1 MKGFSFP
8 YDPEIHAAARGTGLN
23 ISPKAAREVCKAL
36 KGMDLEK
43 AKNYLGRVIEMD
55 QAVPFKRHDGKVG
68 HRRGKGMAT
77 GRYPVKTAAAILKVI
92 ESAGNNGEA
101 IHIDIE
107 NWRILHIATSR
118 GTSFESRFPRGRG
131 RVTPKMRERANVEVV
146 LEEIKSP
153 SPRI

>member
-23 ISPKAAREVCKAL
+23 VSPKAAREVCKAI
-36 KGMDLEK
+36 KGMDLKK
-43 AKNYLGRVIEMD
+43 AKSYLERVIKMN

-68 HRRGKGMAT
+68 HRRGKGMST

-118 GTSFESRFPRGRG
+118 GVSVESRFPRARG
-131 RVTPKMRERANVEVV
+131 RATPKMRESANVEVV
-146 LEEIKSP
+146 LEEIK
-153 SPRI
+153 

>member
-23 ISPKAAREVCKAL
+23 ISPKAASEVCKAL

-68 HRRGKGMAT
+68 HRRGKGMST

-118 GTSFESRFPRGRG
+118 GTSFESRFPRARG
-131 RVTPKMRERANVEVV
+131 RATPKMRESANVEVV
-146 LEEIKSP
+146 LEEIK
-153 SPRI
+153 

>member
-1 MKGFSFP
+1 MKGCSFP

-43 AKNYLGRVIEMD
+43 AKNYLGRVIKMD

-68 HRRGKGMAT
+68 HRRGKGMST

-107 NWRILHIATSR
+107 NWIILHIATSR
-118 GTSFESRFPRGRG
+118 GTSFESRFPRARG
-131 RVTPKMRERANVEVV
+131 RATPKMRESANVEVV
-146 LEEIKSP
+146 LEEIK
-153 SPRI
+153 

>member
-55 QAVPFKRHDGKVG
+55 QAVPFKRYDGKVG
-68 HRRGKGMAT
+68 HRRGKGMST

-118 GTSFESRFPRGRG
+118 GTSFESRFPRARG
-131 RVTPKMRERANVEVV
+131 RATPKMRESANVEVV
-146 LEEIKSP
+146 LEEIK
-153 SPRI
+153 

>member
-8 YDPEIHAAARGTGLN
+8 YNPEIHAAARGTGLN
-23 ISPKAAREVCKAL
+23 VSPKAAREVCKAI

-43 AKNYLGRVIEMD
+43 AKSYLERVIKMN

-68 HRRGKGMAT
+68 HRRGKGIST

-118 GTSFESRFPRGRG
+118 GVSVESRFPRARG
-131 RVTPKMRERANVEVV
+131 RATPKMRESANVEVV
-146 LEEIKSP
+146 LEEIK
-153 SPRI
+153 

>member
-8 YDPEIHAAARGTGLN
+8 YNPEIHAAARGTGLN
-23 ISPKAAREVCKAL
+23 ISPKAAREVCKAI

-43 AKNYLGRVIEMD
+43 AKSYLERVIKMN

-68 HRRGKGMAT
+68 HRRGKGIST

-118 GTSFESRFPRGRG
+118 GVSVESRFPRARG
-131 RVTPKMRERANVEVV
+131 RATPKMRESANVEVV
-146 LEEIKSP
+146 LEEIK
-153 SPRI
+153 

>member
-23 ISPKAAREVCKAL
+23 IAPKAAREVCKAL

-68 HRRGKGMAT
+68 HRRGKGMST

-118 GTSFESRFPRGRG
+118 GTSFESRFPRARG
-131 RVTPKMRERANVEVV
+131 RATPKMRESANVEVV
-146 LEEIKSP
+146 LEEIK
-153 SPRI
+153 

>member
-43 AKNYLGRVIEMD
+43 AKNYLGRVIKMD

-118 GTSFESRFPRGRG
+118 GVSVESRFPRARG
-131 RVTPKMRERANVEVV
+131 RATPKMRESANVEVV
-146 LEEIKSP
+146 LEEIK
-153 SPRI
+153 

>member
-8 YDPEIHAAARGTGLN
+8 YDPEIHAAARGNGLN
-23 ISPKAAREVCKAL
+23 ISPKAAREVCKAI

-43 AKNYLGRVIEMD
+43 AKSYLERVIEMN

-68 HRRGKGMAT
+68 HRRGKGIST

-118 GTSFESRFPRGRG
+118 GTSFESRFPRARG
-131 RVTPKMRERANVEVV
+131 RSTPKMRESANVEVV
-146 LEEIKSP
+146 LEEIK
-153 SPRI
+153 

>member
-8 YDPEIHAAARGTGLN
+8 YDPEIHAAARGNGLN

-43 AKNYLGRVIEMD
+43 AKNYLGRVIDMD

-68 HRRGKGMAT
+68 HRRGKGMST

-118 GTSFESRFPRGRG
+118 GTSFESRFPRARG
-131 RVTPKMRERANVEVV
+131 RATPKMRESANVEVV
-146 LEEIKSP
+146 LEEIK
-153 SPRI
+153 

>member
-8 YDPEIHAAARGTGLN
+8 YDPEIHAAARGIGLN

-68 HRRGKGMAT
+68 HRRGKGMST

-118 GTSFESRFPRGRG
+118 GTSFESRFPRARG
-131 RVTPKMRERANVEVV
+131 RATPKMRESANVEVV
-146 LEEIKSP
+146 LEEIK
-153 SPRI
+153 

>member
-43 AKNYLGRVIEMD
+43 AKNYLGRVIKMD

-68 HRRGKGMAT
+68 HRRGKGMST

-107 NWRILHIATSR
+107 NWRILHIASAR
-118 GTSFESRFPRGRG
+118 GTSFESRFPRARG
-131 RVTPKMRERANVEVV
+131 RATPKMRESANVEVV
-146 LEEIKSP
+146 LEEIK
-153 SPRI
+153 

>member
-43 AKNYLGRVIEMD
+43 AKNYLERVIEMN
-55 QAVPFKRHDGKVG
+55 QAIPFKRHDGKVG
-68 HRRGKGMAT
+68 HRRGKGMST

-118 GTSFESRFPRGRG
+118 GTRFESRFPTARGRA
-131 RVTPKMRERANVEVV
+131 TPNMRESANVEVV
-146 LEEIKSP
+146 LEEIK
-153 SPRI
+153 

>member
-8 YDPEIHAAARGTGLN
+8 YDPEIHAAARGNGLN
-23 ISPKAAREVCKAL
+23 ISPKAAREVCKAI

-43 AKNYLGRVIEMD
+43 AKSYLERVIEMN

-68 HRRGKGMAT
+68 HRRGKGIST

-118 GTSFESRFPRGRG
+118 GTSFESRFPRARG
-131 RVTPKMRERANVEVV
+131 RATPKMRESANVEVV
-146 LEEIKSP
+146 LEEIK
-153 SPRI
+153 

>member
-43 AKNYLGRVIEMD
+43 AKNYLGRVIKMD

-68 HRRGKGMAT
+68 HRRGKGMST

-118 GTSFESRFPRGRG
+118 GVSVESRFPRARG
-131 RVTPKMRERANVEVV
+131 RATPKMRESANVEVV
-146 LEEIKSP
+146 LEEIK
-153 SPRI
+153 

>member
-8 YDPEIHAAARGTGLN
+8 SNPEIPDAARGTGLN
-23 ISPKAAREVCKAL
+23 VSPKAAREVCKAL
-36 KGMDLEK
+36 KGMELEK
-43 AKNYLGRVIEMD
+43 AKKYLERVMDMD

-68 HRRGKGMAT
+68 HRKGKGISS

-107 NWRILHIATSR
+107 NWRIIHIATSR
-118 GTSFESRFPRGRG
+118 GRSFEARFPSARGRA
-131 RVTPKMRERANVEVV
+131 TPKMRESANVEVV
-146 LEEIKSP
+146 LEELK
-153 SPRI
+153 

>member
-23 ISPKAAREVCKAL
+23 ISPKAPRQVCKAL

-43 AKNYLGRVIEMD
+43 AKNYLGRVIKMD

-68 HRRGKGMAT
+68 HRRGKGMST

-107 NWRILHIATSR
+107 NWRILLIATSR
-118 GTSFESRFPRGRG
+118 GTSFESRFPRARG
-131 RVTPKMRERANVEVV
+131 RATPKMRESANVEVV
-146 LEEIKSP
+146 LEEIK
-153 SPRI
+153 

>member
-23 ISPKAAREVCKAL
+23 VSPKAAREVCKAI

-43 AKNYLGRVIEMD
+43 AKSYLERVIKMN

-68 HRRGKGMAT
+68 HRRGKGIST

-118 GTSFESRFPRGRG
+118 GVSVESRFPRARG
-131 RVTPKMRERANVEVV
+131 RATPKMRESANVEVV
-146 LEEIKSP
+146 LEEIK
-153 SPRI
+153 

>member
-8 YDPEIHAAARGTGLN
+8 YNPEIHAAARGVGLN

-43 AKNYLGRVIEMD
+43 AKNYLERVIEMN

-68 HRRGKGMAT
+68 HRRGKGMST

-101 IHIDIE
+101 IPVSYTHLTLPT
-107 NWRILHIATSR
+107 ILL
-118 GTSFESRFPRGRG
+118 
-131 RVTPKMRERANVEVV
+131 V
-146 LEEIKSP
+146 
-153 SPRI
+153 

>member
-8 YDPEIHAAARGTGLN
+8 YDPEIHAAARGIGLN

-43 AKNYLGRVIEMD
+43 AKNYLGRVIDMD

-68 HRRGKGMAT
+68 HRRGKGMST

-118 GTSFESRFPRGRG
+118 GTSFESRFPRARG
-131 RVTPKMRERANVEVV
+131 RATPKMRESANVEVV
-146 LEEIKSP
+146 LEEIK
-153 SPRI
+153 

>member
-23 ISPKAAREVCKAL
+23 ISPKAAREVCKAI

-43 AKNYLGRVIEMD
+43 AKSYLGRVIKMD

-68 HRRGKGMAT
+68 HRRGKGIST

-118 GTSFESRFPRGRG
+118 GTSFESRFPRARG
-131 RVTPKMRERANVEVV
+131 RATPKMRESANVEVV
-146 LEEIKSP
+146 LEEIK
-153 SPRI
+153 

>member
-23 ISPKAAREVCKAL
+23 ISPQAAREVCKAL

-43 AKNYLGRVIEMD
+43 AKNYLGRVNEMD

-68 HRRGKGMAT
+68 HRRGKGMST

-118 GTSFESRFPRGRG
+118 GTSFESRFPRARG
-131 RVTPKMRERANVEVV
+131 RATPKMRESANVEVV
-146 LEEIKSP
+146 LEEIK
-153 SPRI
+153 

>member
-23 ISPKAAREVCKAL
+23 VSPKAAREVCKAI

-43 AKNYLGRVIEMD
+43 AKNYLGRVIKMD

-118 GTSFESRFPRGRG
+118 GTSFESRFPRARG
-131 RVTPKMRERANVEVV
+131 RATPKMRESANVEVV
-146 LEEIKSP
+146 LEEIK
-153 SPRI
+153 

>member
-68 HRRGKGMAT
+68 HRRGKGMST
-77 GRYPVKTAAAILKVI
+77 GRYPVKTATAILKVI

-107 NWRILHIATSR
+107 DWRILHIATSR
-118 GTSFESRFPRGRG
+118 GTSVESRFPRARG
-131 RVTPKMRERANVEVV
+131 RATPKMRESANVEVV
-146 LEEIKSP
+146 LEEIK
-153 SPRI
+153 

>member
-43 AKNYLGRVIEMD
+43 AKNYLGRVIKMD

-68 HRRGKGMAT
+68 HRRGKGMST

-118 GTSFESRFPRGRG
+118 GTSFESSFPRARG
-131 RVTPKMRERANVEVV
+131 RATPKMRESANVEVV
-146 LEEIKSP
+146 LEEIK
-153 SPRI
+153 